1 MQSNLPKDTSGTSSG
16 YAEVGGL
23 YAHGLIHAN
32 HGGDITE
39 YLPGQ
44 VEDAELEKIKH
55 YLDTRHSRLS
65 RTNEVETTLYHM
77 PRPNRHHLDCL
88 NSLLATVER
97 EQRLS
102 TSDLNIRQAVAQ
114 PVHSLL
120 QEHIQG
126 CTMRLYDSSLGGF
139 GLKFANV
146 NLELQITVNRKLRLV
161 LQKRLNV

>member
-1 MQSNLPKDTSGTSSG
+1 MTGEAAGLAMGLCELGGKSVSDIGDTKAPSSPEPPGLP
-16 YAEVGGL
+16 
-23 YAHGLIHAN
+23 
-32 HGGDITE
+32 
-39 YLPGQ
+39 
-44 VEDAELEKIKH
+44 
-55 YLDTRHSRLS
+55 
-65 RTNEVETTLYHM
+65 
-77 PRPNRHHLDCL
+77 
-88 NSLLATVER
+88 VER
-97 EQRLS
+97 EQGLS